1 MIIRLE
7 SITTKKLLTC
17 ARRIL
22 DNKGLELFWGPR
34 FQCLHQLHHCLHSPL
49 QRSGFCSVLK
59 KTWKLGQTQT
69 LAGKIQSYLVTLF
82 DSSKEKVR
90 DKMVIQGDSILNTL
104 KFEAKTRQSL
114 ELWVLVLTNAW
125 HVLVR
130 SVLDDGRL
138 IVFTD
143 GQNSLLTTSV
153 WCIQAIFVAIDRNGS
168 RTVIYIT
175 GCNGIGSSDLVVCSD
190 RVVVCAKKGWERENT
205 EWW

>member
-1 MIIRLE
+1 MKIRTNADI
-7 SITTKKLLTC
+7 S
-17 ARRIL
+17 
-22 DNKGLELFWGPR
+22 
-34 FQCLHQLHHCLHSPL
+34 
-49 QRSGFCSVLK
+49 
-59 KTWKLGQTQT
+59 
-69 LAGKIQSYLVTLF
+69 GKIQSYLVTLF

-153 WCIQAIFVAIDRNGS
+153 WCIQTIFVAIDRNGS

-175 GCNGIGSSDLVVCSD
+175 GCNGIGSCDLVVWSD